1 MEPNLSKS
9 GHFVVDIIA
18 DMTTD
23 LKTYLI
29 SYSLMLLLMTNKAR
43 PLDVTAKC
51 WFITHESYINCNK
64 TVYRKEVFLTGRE

>member
-23 LKTYLI
+23 LKTHLI
-29 SYSLMLLLMTNKAR
+29 SYSLVRLLMTNKVQTA
-43 PLDVTAKC
+43 AKC
-51 WFITHESYINCNK
+51 MQPQNDE
-64 TVYRKEVFLTGRE
+64 

>member
-29 SYSLMLLLMTNKAR
+29 SYSLMLLPLVLMTNKAQ
-43 PLDVTAKC
+43 PLDVMAKC
-51 WFITHESYINCNK
+51 
-64 TVYRKEVFLTGRE
+64 

>member
-29 SYSLMLLLMTNKAR
+29 SYSLMLLLMTNKAW

-51 WFITHESYINCNK
+51 
-64 TVYRKEVFLTGRE
+64 

>member
-23 LKTYLI
+23 LKTHLI
-29 SYSLMLLLMTNKAR
+29 SYSLVRLLMTNKAQTAAQCMQ
-43 PLDVTAKC
+43 PQNDEQSVMNHILFVTKL
-51 WFITHESYINCNK
+51 YIE
-64 TVYRKEVFLTGRE
+64 RKYC